1 MQTMSS
7 QRMLTPAEVAVR
19 LSVSRP
25 TVYRLLE
32 AGEIPGVRV
41 GGQYRTDQDALEAW
55 IAEGR

>member
-1 MQTMSS
+1 
-7 QRMLTPAEVAVR
+7 MLTPAEVAVR

-32 AGEIPGVRV
+32 AGQIPGVRV
-41 GGQYRTDQDALEAW
+41 GGQYRTDQNALEAW